1 MSYVKPITSKISN
14 AHVMSI
20 NNLQI
25 KDFNTRSM
33 PIENVI
39 NPTNYTRDF
48 ERILLNVHYL

>member
-1 MSYVKPITSKISN
+1 MSSQLHQKISN

-25 KDFNTRSM
+25 QDFNTRSM

-39 NPTNYTRDF
+39 NPTNYTRDS

>member
-1 MSYVKPITSKISN
+1 MSSQLHQRISN

-25 KDFNTRSM
+25 QDFNTRSM